1 MAKLTAEESR
11 ELSEIDGLIDDG
23 TTLTPEQQSRHFRLV
38 RKYEA
43 ELEWEREKSGYY
55 DYQWDDLD

>member
-1 MAKLTAEESR
+1 MANLTADETR
-11 ELSEIDGLIDDG
+11 ELSTLDNLLDDG

-55 DYQWDDLD
+55 DYQWDNED